1 MSAAWCVISG
11 ERDSWSNLVK
21 EEKEI
26 MKDIIL
32 EQLLIRIS
40 AKTPN

>member
-1 MSAAWCVISG
+1 MSAWCVISG
-11 ERDSWSNLVK
+11 ERDSWSNLAS

-40 AKTPN
+40 GKTPN